1 MAILFHDSIDMFA
14 FDCGLEHQWS
24 VGALRT
30 KFKLFKQIQELLDP
44 NKKHMIDPS
53 LDPFL
58 GINNAQTKH
67 PGVTLCGTREYLLA
81 SYVKNTDVRRWNEAA
96 VQMMETIKKHL
107 RNCHL
112 PNSPMAT
119 VICSL
124 AKSLPTFSTSSA
136 SFFIQIGMLTNKL
149 FSLRITFFWF
159 VYLRPHFL
167 NK

>member
-1 MAILFHDSIDMFA
+1 
-14 FDCGLEHQWS
+14 
-24 VGALRT
+24 
-30 KFKLFKQIQELLDP
+30 
-44 NKKHMIDPS
+44 MIDPS
-53 LDPFL
+53 LDPFMAL
-58 GINNAQTKH
+58 IMLKQNTH
-67 PGVTLCGTREYLLA
+67 VLHYGTREYLLA
-81 SYVKNTDVRRWNEAA
+81 SYVKNTDVRRWKEAA

-149 FSLRITFFWF
+149 FSLRITFF
-159 VYLRPHFL
+159 
-167 NK
+167 